1 MLERLLILMRGDK
14 RDYAPTAPI
23 RLNYKL
29 RVMLVRFMRLL
40 NGDKSVYAP
49 ISPISFDP
57 N

>member
-1 MLERLLILMRGDK
+1 MRGDK

-23 RLNYKL
+23 WLNYKL